1 MLLIQNLKYSE
12 DDMLLLS
19 GIQHYVFC
27 PRQWALIYLEQQWEE
42 NFLTTEG
49 HLLHNNVDNPFIR
62 ETNGSDIIILRGIR
76 LESKILG
83 LTGIADAIEII
94 PHSDAP
100 RGKQAVLRSKKYDA
114 IPIEYKRGKRKLS
127 DCDRIQVASQA
138 MIIEEM
144 FDIKIE
150 KGAIFYW
157 QERHR
162 EYFDISETMR
172 TNVSQ
177 YSEAMHELLRNR
189 RIPAAKRQKNCRS
202 CSLVDICMPGLNK
215 MNVSE
220 YLNRHFN
227 EETT

>member
-1 MLLIQNLKYSE
+1 MYSE

-27 PRQWALIYLEQQWEE
+27 PRQWALIYLEQQWED

-49 HLLHNNVDNPFIR
+49 HLLHQNVDNPFIR
-62 ETNGSDIIILRGIR
+62 ETNGSDVITMRGVR

-94 PHSDAP
+94 PHKDAP
-100 RGKQAVLRSKKYDA
+100 SGKQAVLHSKKYNA
-114 IPIEYKRGKRKLS
+114 IPIEYKRGRRKLS

-138 MIIEEM
+138 MMIEEM
-144 FDIKIE
+144 LGIKIE
-150 KGAIFYW
+150 KGAVFYW

-162 EYFDISETMR
+162 EYFSITESLR
-172 TNVSQ
+172 TGVYQ
-177 YSEAMHELLRNR
+177 CSEAMHELLRNM
-189 RIPAAKRQKNCRS
+189 RIPAAKKQKYCRS
-202 CSLVDICMPGLNK
+202 CSLNDTCMPGLNK
-215 MNVSE
+215 RSVDE
-220 YLNRHFN
+220 YFNCYFN